1 MFWVYFFSFVLE
13 TLTMLSVIEVAEHFK
28 CSEQYIRR
36 LIKNG
41 KIEAERVGHT
51 WLIPNE
57 VMEEITIDD
66 IKKASKGKTEDRISK
81 RKFSKSKLNVLS
93 FFSGAMGLDIG
104 LERAGMNVL
113 LACENDEATRKT
125 ILKNENDVGLVGD
138 LLDYDAVDIL
148 KYANLKSFDQVDVIV
163 GGPPCQAFSTAG
175 RRMGFQDERGNVF
188 LKFIEIITTIKPKY
202 AVIENVR
209 GLMSTPMGIDV
220 EDEVTKSFQFNPKD
234 FSGSS
239 LYYIKKRLELAG
251 YAVSFNLYNSAN
263 FGVPQIRERVV
274 IVCTLLSEK
283 VPYLTP
289 THNEDGSNGLNKW
302 LTFKDAV
309 KDLDSKKAEH
319 VKFSEKR
326 LHYIKMLKPGQN
338 WRDLPE
344 ELQPEAMGN
353 SYKLGGGKTGF
364 YRRLSWNKPSP
375 TLVTHPAMP
384 ATELAHPTEDRP
396 LSVEE
401 YKRVQQFPDEWE
413 IQGSTI
419 DKYRQIGNAVPVG
432 LGYAIGKEIISHFK
446 KKNTKTP
453 EAFRY
458 SRYTNTSDIDFEKDF
473 IKQIK
478 LSQDKKNT
486 YNLELGF

>member
-1 MFWVYFFSFVLE
+1 
-13 TLTMLSVIEVAEHFK
+13 MLSVNEVAEHFN

-36 LIKNG
+36 LIKDG

-57 VMEEITIDD
+57 VVEEITIDD
-66 IKKASKGKTEDRISK
+66 IKKASKGKTEDRVSK

-113 LACENDEATRKT
+113 LACEKDEATRKT
-125 ILKNENDVGLVGD
+125 ILKNESNVGLIGD
-138 LLDYDAVDIL
+138 LLDYNAEDIIR
-148 KYANLKSFDQVDVIV
+148 YANLQSNDQVDVIV

-188 LKFIEIITTIKPKY
+188 LKFIELITTIKPKY

-220 EDEVTKSFQFNPKD
+220 NDAITKQFTFDPKD

-239 LYYIKKRLELAG
+239 LYYVKKRLEHAG
-251 YAVSFNLYNSAN
+251 YNITFNLYNSAN

-274 IVCTLLSEK
+274 IVCTLLADK

-289 THNEDGSNGLNKW
+289 THNEDGSHGLNKW
-302 LTFKDAV
+302 LTFKDAI
-309 KDLDSKKAEH
+309 KGLDKKKTEH

-326 LHYIKMLKPGQN
+326 MQYINMLKPGQN
-338 WRDLPE
+338 WRDLPA

-353 SYKLGGGKTGF
+353 SFHLGGGKTGF
-364 YRRLSWNKPSP
+364 YRRLSWDRPSP

-384 ATELAHPTEDRP
+384 ATELAHPTEPRP

-432 LGYAIGKEIISHFK
+432 LGYAIGKEIINHFK
-446 KKNTKTP
+446 NKKSKSFEN
-453 EAFRY
+453 FRY
-458 SRYTNTSDIDFEKDF
+458 SRYTNTSDIDFERDF
-473 IKQIK
+473 LKQVRVT
-478 LSQDKKNT
+478 LNKKNT